1 MEFTSSGTSSL
12 RRTAQLNRSY
22 PNLKV
27 ANVRGNVNTRLNKL
41 DNGDTYAAVVLAS
54 AGLTRMG
61 WEKRISQVST
71 EMWIVVTVNVAFART
86 YAGCY
91 PVRFHENSD
100 TNSI

>member
-1 MEFTSSGTSSL
+1 LEFTSSGTSSL

-27 ANVRGNVNTRLNKL
+27 ENIRGNVNTRLKKL

-54 AGLTRMG
+54 AGLLRMG

-71 EMWIVVTVNVAFART
+71 KMWTVIIVNVTVELAN
-86 YAGCY
+86 AGS
-91 PVRFHENSD
+91 PSKSVP
-100 TNSI
+100 